1 VSAIRSVS
9 ARVLEIPFKVSFAH
23 ASATRHAT
31 QSLWVEVQ
39 DEQGHTGHGEGC
51 PREYV
56 TGEALPDA
64 LAFTASMAAEVQ
76 ARVCDLATLRTLVAE
91 EQAAIDAH
99 PAAWC
104 ALELALLDLFGKRSG
119 MSVEELLGLPPLSGA
134 FRYTA
139 VLGDASPQR
148 FASELARYRQAG
160 FRDFK
165 LKLSGDPE
173 RDGAKMAAL
182 RSAGIPSARVRAD
195 ANNVWRD
202 AAEAIA
208 ALQALPLLPFALEE
222 PLQAGDL
229 DGMARIGERLGC
241 ALILDESA
249 ARAEELGQL
258 PAGPRWILNLRVSK
272 MGGVLRSLE
281 TASRAAQAQIG
292 LVVGAHV
299 GETSVLTRAGLTIAH
314 ATRPNLLAQEGAFG
328 THLLERDVVAQP
340 VVFDA
345 GGWLDADALSR
356 AAGWGLE
363 IVPP

>member
-1 VSAIRSVS
+1 MSAIRAVS
-9 ARVLEIPFKVSFAH
+9 ARALEIPFKVSFAH

-39 DEQGHTGHGEGC
+39 DEQGDTGYGEGC

-64 LAFTASMAAEVQ
+64 LAFTASMGAQ
-76 ARVCDLATLRTLVAE
+76 ARDRVRDLDTLRVFVAE
-91 EQAAIDAH
+91 ERAAIDAH

-104 ALELALLDLFGKRSG
+104 ALELALLDLFGKRTGS
-119 MSVEELLGLPPLSGA
+119 SVEELLGLPPLSGA

-139 VLGDASPQR
+139 VLGDSSLQR

-165 LKLSGDPE
+165 LKLSGDPD

-195 ANNVWRD
+195 ANNLWRD

-229 DGMARIGERLGC
+229 DGMARIAQALGC

-249 ARAEELGQL
+249 ARAEHLGQL

-281 TASRAAQAQIG
+281 TASRAAQAHIWI
-292 LVVGAHV
+292 VVGAHV
-299 GETSVLTRAGLTIAH
+299 GETSVLTRAALTVAH
-314 ATRPNLLAQEGAFG
+314 AARANLLAQEGAFG
-328 THLLERDVVAQP
+328 THLLARDVVAQP
-340 VVFDA
+340 IVFGA
-345 GGWLDADALSR
+345 GGWLDTDALSR

-363 IVPP
+363 IEPP